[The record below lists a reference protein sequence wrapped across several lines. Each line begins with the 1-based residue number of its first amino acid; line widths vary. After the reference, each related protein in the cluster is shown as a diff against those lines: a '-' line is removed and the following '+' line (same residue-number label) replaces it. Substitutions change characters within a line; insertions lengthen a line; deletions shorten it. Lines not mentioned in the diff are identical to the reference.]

1 MSLLNAA
8 QQAAVDHEGGPLLV
22 LAGAG
27 SGKTRV
33 LTHRIARL
41 IEQRSAR
48 PHEIL
53 AVTFTNR
60 AARELRERLEVLLT
74 TVSGAPASALRGMWV
89 GTFHS
94 LCARLLRLEI
104 ECLGGPYG
112 RNFVIYD
119 DSEQA
124 AVVRDLL
131 KALAIDDRVHTP
143 RSVLSTIS
151 AAKNRGQDAGAFA
164 SAARTYQAQQIAEVF
179 SRYQRE
185 LARQN
190 ALDFDDLLS
199 LAVQVL
205 ERDRDVLDRY
215 RARFRHLLVDEYQD
229 TNPTQYRLV
238 SLLAAGYRNLFA
250 VGDVDQSIYS
260 FRAADYRIILQFQQD
275 FPDARVITLTE
286 NYRST
291 APILEAA
298 NALIAHNVERPPKDL
313 WTRQQGGDPIL
324 VHAADDDRQE
334 ADWVVE
340 NLREQVSQGAAWSD
354 VAILYR
360 TNAQSRLFEEALMRW
375 GVPYRLVGGL
385 RFYDRKEVKDALA
398 YLRLVFNP
406 SDDAAFLRAIHVPRR
421 GIGAATLQRLK
432 DLSRAREVSLLQAV
446 WGLDPGMLTARA
458 RQGLEAFGRCLRDLT
473 DAAAVLP
480 VSDLLERVLSDTGL
494 LAEVEKDGS
503 PEGRA
508 RLENLSELV
517 SVVRQFEETS
527 DETGLEAFLTQI
539 ALVSDLDQAADGQA
553 VTLMTLHSAKGL
565 EFPVVYL
572 TGLEDGLFPHR
583 RTFDRPEELEEER
596 RLCYVG
602 ITRARAR
609 LSLSHAARR
618 MVFGQTQAS
627 IPSRF
632 LDELPAG
639 ILHHMGSP
647 RNAMKE
653 RDVSFRERR
662 SQEYVT
668 WAQDWG
674 MESAGRERPRSGVSR
689 ESADPGVMSF
699 RFAVGES
706 VRHASFGLGVVARII
721 GSGEKAC
728 VAVVFPGLGQKILD
742 PRFAP
747 LERVGD

>member
-1 MSLLNAA
+1 MSVLNAA
-8 QQAAVDHEGGPLLV
+8 QQAAVDHEQGPLLV

-41 IEQRSAR
+41 LENRLAR

-53 AVTFTNR
+53 AVTFTNK

-74 TVSGAPASALRGMWV
+74 AVPGIPPAWLKGMWV

-104 ECLGGPYG
+104 DRLGGRHG

-119 DSEQA
+119 DTEQA
-124 AVVRDLL
+124 SVVKEIL
-131 KALAIDDRVHTP
+131 KALAIDDRAQTP

-151 AAKNRGQDAGAFA
+151 AAKNRGQDAEAFA
-164 SAARTYQAQQIAEVF
+164 NAARTYQAQQVAEVF
-179 SRYQRE
+179 ARYQRE

-190 ALDFDDLLS
+190 ALDFDDLLGF
-199 LAVQVL
+199 AVRVL
-205 ERDRDVLDRY
+205 ERDPEVLGRY
-215 RARFRHLLVDEYQD
+215 QNRFRHLLVDEYQD

-238 SLLAAGYRNLFA
+238 SLLAAGSRNLFA

-275 FPDARVITLTE
+275 FSDARVITLTE

-313 WTRQQGGDPIL
+313 WTRQKGGEL
-324 VHAADDDRQE
+324 LHVYAADDDRDE

-340 NLREQVSQGAAWSD
+340 RLREKVSGGASWAD

-385 RFYDRKEVKDALA
+385 RFYDRKEIKDAVA

-432 DLSRAREVSLLQAV
+432 DLASARSVSLLEAV
-446 WGLDPGMLTARA
+446 WGLDPDMMSARA
-458 RQGLEAFGRCLRDLT
+458 RQGLEAFGTGLRKLIE
-473 DAAAVLP
+473 AAAHLP
-480 VSDLLERVLSDTGL
+480 VSELLEAVLVDMGM
-494 LAEVEKDGS
+494 LAEFEKDAS

-508 RLENLSELV
+508 RVENLAELV

-527 DETGLEAFLTQI
+527 DETGLDAFLTQI
-539 ALVSDLDQAADGQA
+539 ALVTDLEQASDGQA

-565 EFPVVYL
+565 EFPVVFL
-572 TGLEDGLFPHR
+572 TGLEDGLLPHR

-602 ITRARAR
+602 ITRAREQLA
-609 LSLSHAARR
+609 LSHAARR

-627 IPSRF
+627 LPSRF
-632 LDELPAG
+632 LDELPEAVLRHAG
-639 ILHHMGSP
+639 NPGMGMTP
-647 RNAMKE
+647 RA
-653 RDVSFRERR
+653 VPSRERR

-668 WAQDWG
+668 WAEDWG
-674 MESAGRERPRSGVSR
+674 MESAGRDLPRSGASRVSASD
-689 ESADPGVMSF
+689 EVEPV
-699 RFAVGES
+699 RFVVGES
-706 VRHASFGLGVVARII
+706 VRHASFGRGVVARII
-721 GSGEKAC
+721 GSGSKAC

-747 LERVGD
+747 LERLGD